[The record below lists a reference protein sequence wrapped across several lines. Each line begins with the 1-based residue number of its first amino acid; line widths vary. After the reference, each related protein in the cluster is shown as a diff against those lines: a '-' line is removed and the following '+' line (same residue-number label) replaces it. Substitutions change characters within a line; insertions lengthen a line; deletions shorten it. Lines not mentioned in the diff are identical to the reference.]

1 MKLLNRAITI
11 GDMGMINSVYEWL
24 EILFFALIV
33 GCICIAI
40 VLIALAMGCV
50 YCVRAVYES
59 DFRWI
64 IE

>member
-1 MKLLNRAITI
+1 
-11 GDMGMINSVYEWL
+11 MGMINSAAEWL
-24 EILFFALIV
+24 EILFFALLV
-33 GCICIAI
+33 GCICIVI

-50 YCVRAVYES
+50 YCIKAVYES

>member
-1 MKLLNRAITI
+1 MKRLNKAITI
-11 GDMGMINSVYEWL
+11 GDMGMINSATEWL

-33 GCICIAI
+33 GCICVAI

-50 YCVRAVYES
+50 YCIRAVYES